1 MAVQHRFKT
10 KRLELQLMTDE
21 QMEALINEEP
31 DETMK
36 LAYGEMLEGSR
47 KHPEARQWYAAWD
60 IRLRH
65 GERVGDLCYK
75 GVPING
81 EVEIGYGLLEA
92 CRGKGYATEAAG
104 ASIDWA
110 FAQPGV
116 YAVTAETEPN
126 NQQSMRV
133 LQKFGFVRQG
143 EGVEGPRFI
152 KEKPVFSWLSIYL
165 LLGVA
170 VGLSFGA
177 STGNM
182 TLSLPIGIGAGLAV
196 GAGLDWQDRVQR
208 QKCREAKATPSQAQ
222 SSQPNGPEA
231 NPSDPAGKH

>member
-1 MAVQHRFKT
+1 MAIQHRFKT

-21 QMEALINEEP
+21 QMEALIDREP

-65 GERVGDLCYK
+65 GERIGDLCYK
-75 GVPING
+75 GAPVNG
-81 EVEIGYGLLEA
+81 EVEIGYGLLVA
-92 CRGKGYATEAAG
+92 FHGKGYATEAAS

-110 FAQPGV
+110 FAQHGV
-116 YAVTAETEPN
+116 FAVTAETEPH

-133 LQKFGFVRQG
+133 LQKLGFIRQG
-143 EGVEGPRFI
+143 EGAEGPRFI
-152 KEKPVFSWLSIYL
+152 KEKPVTSWLSIYP

-177 STGNM
+177 STGNLA
-182 TLSLPIGIGAGLAV
+182 LSLPLGIGAGLAL
-196 GAGLDWQDRVQR
+196 GAGLDWQDRNQR
-208 QKCREAKATPSQAQ
+208 QKYREAKATLQDKSA
-222 SSQPNGPEA
+222 QPNGSEA
-231 NPSDPAGKH
+231 SPSDPASQP